1 MIVLIY
7 VLSILYILAYFI
19 HKFLKVWL
27 SSSIELNRRINK
39 RIIYKTVLKALDI
52 ILQNTLLLQ
61 IAVVIFVVISCFLV
75 FIYIYY
81 RFLLV
86 PISKVWPIGCELYK
100 MLSFFPI
107 ANIPSCFIFDFLDNI
122 IFSGKFASGIVVNII
137 LESTVKAS
145 VPSSMYE
152 QIKASILR
160 DSKFSLE
167 DICGDTEKQLEKAE
181 SKRNFELSHEDM
193 IDLKKEV
200 LIKQCTDS
208 QMQNS
213 LVNEDNNLTKGI
225 KNKLFKSVCT
235 ATYSGL

>member
-1 MIVLIY
+1 
-7 VLSILYILAYFI
+7 
-19 HKFLKVWL
+19 
-27 SSSIELNRRINK
+27 
-39 RIIYKTVLKALDI
+39 
-52 ILQNTLLLQ
+52 
-61 IAVVIFVVISCFLV
+61 
-75 FIYIYY
+75 
-81 RFLLV
+81 
-86 PISKVWPIGCELYK
+86 

-107 ANIPSCFIFDFLDNI
+107 ENIKQLGIFDFFDNI

-181 SKRNFELSHEDM
+181 SKRKFELSHEDM
-193 IDLKKEV
+193 IDLKKEA

-208 QMQNS
+208 QIQNS

>member
-27 SSSIELNRRINK
+27 SSSRELNRRINK

-52 ILQNTLLLQ
+52 ILQNTLFLQ

-107 ANIPSCFIFDFLDNI
+107 ANIKQLGIFDFLDNI

-152 QIKASILR
+152 KIKASILR

-181 SKRNFELSHEDM
+181 SKTKFELSHEDM
-193 IDLKKEV
+193 IDLKKEA
-200 LIKQCTDS
+200 LIKQCTNS

-213 LVNEDNNLTKGI
+213 LVNEDNNLTTGI

>member
-1 MIVLIY
+1 
-7 VLSILYILAYFI
+7 
-19 HKFLKVWL
+19 
-27 SSSIELNRRINK
+27 
-39 RIIYKTVLKALDI
+39 
-52 ILQNTLLLQ
+52 
-61 IAVVIFVVISCFLV
+61 
-75 FIYIYY
+75 
-81 RFLLV
+81 
-86 PISKVWPIGCELYK
+86 

-107 ANIPSCFIFDFLDNI
+107 ANIKQLGIFDFFDNI

-152 QIKASILR
+152 KIKASILR

-181 SKRNFELSHEDM
+181 SKTKFELSHEDM
-193 IDLKKEV
+193 IDLKKEA
-200 LIKQCTDS
+200 LIKQCTNS

-213 LVNEDNNLTKGI
+213 LVNEDNNLTTGI